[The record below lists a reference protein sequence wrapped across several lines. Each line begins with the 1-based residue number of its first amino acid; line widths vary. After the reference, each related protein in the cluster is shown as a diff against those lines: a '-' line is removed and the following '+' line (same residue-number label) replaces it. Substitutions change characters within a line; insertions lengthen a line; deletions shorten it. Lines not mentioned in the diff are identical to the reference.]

1 MRWILILLTL
11 VCSIVLSQQPA
22 SNAPIAQQDQ
32 KARQPLP
39 QPVVDR
45 QLVEYTREFSG
56 FTQWLVVAIVI
67 LAAVAVW
74 QGVHLK
80 RTVSSAEANAKRQL
94 RAYVGIEDVWFDWC
108 TRNNPDSGYSHNL
121 RLRFKNYG
129 ATPAMLASVRWKRST
144 EAALSNNDAE
154 SLPEFGQMILPPSAG
169 FERPLGSAPGL
180 GHKDRFFVYG
190 RFSYGD
196 IFQMWHTVRFC
207 YVHQWT
213 EPSRPEAVG
222 TSVFTPYGEYNYETR
237 HETQKEAMAA
247 T

>member
-1 MRWILILLTL
+1 MDTSSL
-11 VCSIVLSQQPA
+11 
-22 SNAPIAQQDQ
+22 
-32 KARQPLP
+32 
-39 QPVVDR
+39 
-45 QLVEYTREFSG
+45 E
-56 FTQWLVVAIVI
+56 WLVFAIVI

-94 RAYVGIEDVWFDWC
+94 RAYVCIEDVFFDWLL
-108 TRNNPDSGYSHNL
+108 RGNPQSGYTHDL

-129 ATPAMLASVRWKRST
+129 ATPAILASVRWKRST
-144 EAALSNNDAE
+144 EAALVNNDAE
-154 SLPEFGQMILPPSAG
+154 SLLEFGQMILPPSAR
-169 FERPLGSAPGL
+169 FARPLGSAPGL

-207 YVHQWT
+207 YVHHWT

>member
-11 VCSIVLSQQPA
+11 VCSVALSQQPA
-22 SNAPIAQQDQ
+22 NNKPVAQQDQ
-32 KARQPLP
+32 TAQQPR
-39 QPVVDR
+39 PVMDR
-45 QLVEYTREFSG
+45 QLIEYTGELSR
-56 FTQWLVVAIVI
+56 FTKWLAFAIVI

-80 RTVSSAEANAKRQL
+80 RTAASAEANARRQL
-94 RAYVGIEDVWFDWC
+94 RAYVGIEDVCFDWL
-108 TRNNPDSGYSHNL
+108 TRDDPHSGYSHDL

-129 ATPAMLASVRWKRST
+129 ATPAILASVRWKRSA
-144 EAALSNNDAE
+144 EAALVNNDTE
-154 SLPEFGQMILPPSAG
+154 SLLEFGQMILPPGAG
-169 FERPLGSAPGL
+169 FGRPLGSAPGL

-207 YVHQWT
+207 YVHHWT